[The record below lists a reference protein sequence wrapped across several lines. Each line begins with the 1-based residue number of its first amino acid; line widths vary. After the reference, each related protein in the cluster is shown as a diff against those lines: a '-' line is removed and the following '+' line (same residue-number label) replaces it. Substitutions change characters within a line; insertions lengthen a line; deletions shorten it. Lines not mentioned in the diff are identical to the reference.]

1 MASQALLVLSFLPL
15 VHLLVPLASAA
26 SIQDLLRANGLPPG
40 LLPRSVESFSLDPST
55 GLLEVRLDYPCYARF
70 DSLVFFDRVVRGN
83 LSYGS
88 LHGVVGVAQEE
99 LFLWLPVR
107 EIVVTDPSSGVIFFD
122 IGVAHKQLS
131 LSLFEYPP
139 KCQPGKQSKPVPA
152 IGEGFRSRQ
161 EKGLEEER

>member
-1 MASQALLVLSFLPL
+1 MASQALLLLGLLPL
-15 VHLLVPLASAA
+15 VHLFLFLASAA
-26 SIQDLLRANGLPPG
+26 SVQDLLRAHGLPPG
-40 LLPRSVESFSLDPST
+40 LLPRSVESFSLDPAS

-83 LSYGS
+83 LSYGG

-107 EIVVTDPSSGVIFFD
+107 EIVVADPSSGVIFFD

-139 KCQPGKQSKPVPA
+139 QCQPGTEGELVPG
-152 IGEGFRSRQ
+152 IGEGFRGRH